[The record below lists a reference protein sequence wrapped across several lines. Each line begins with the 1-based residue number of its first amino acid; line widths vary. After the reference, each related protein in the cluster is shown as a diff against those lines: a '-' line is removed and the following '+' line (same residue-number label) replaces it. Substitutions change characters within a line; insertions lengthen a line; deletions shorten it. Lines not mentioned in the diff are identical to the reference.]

1 MRKYYSIKSVKALQS
16 CAFFVLSR
24 KKERKKESESER
36 WRVKEEGAETHTKKT
51 LPLKFLFERN
61 PKKKRS
67 KTQESDVFSRQGPKK
82 RPKKQSLGS
91 NESEEAR
98 ERRNAG
104 HHTSHAQHTIS
115 SWHSDKP

>member
-16 CAFFVLSR
+16 CFFRPLEKEREKEREREREMESKGRGGRNTHKKNSSPQIFVR
-24 KKERKKESESER
+24 KKS
-36 WRVKEEGAETHTKKT
+36 
-51 LPLKFLFERN
+51 
-61 PKKKRS
+61 KKKRS